1 MKKEIADMR
10 RARAQS
16 LAAALTTIETG
27 DTEAAEAL
35 QVGFWDGKA
44 YPVDSLVVISR
55 EFLRIHGH
63 HVTKED

>member
-16 LAAALTTIETG
+16 LAAALTTVETG
-27 DTEAAEAL
+27 DIEAAEAL
-35 QVGFWDGKA
+35 QIGFWDGKA
-44 YPVDSLVVISR
+44 YPVVSKLAICQ
-55 EFLRIHGH
+55 ELLRIYDY